1 MRDESSEW
9 EIKVCDDLDESDL
22 QRVSC
27 FFNEYFP
34 GVFYPECSPRIFQW
48 KLGSGNPAGRGFL
61 TVAIHEG
68 RVIGTTS
75 ATRQRILKG
84 KGVVTAVEIGD
95 TFTHPD
101 FRRKGNCAS
110 LYPGTAGSDDYLNKS
125 IFGRLV
131 TETLDRAQASGVQ
144 YVFGTPNENSR
155 PPYIKK
161 LKFQEI
167 GWGKVRSWSS
177 PTQKFKT
184 GSRKSL
190 AVSLATLLLKVLQRV
205 NLLISG
211 RNIKIEEGGFESLER
226 DLEAILQDTPQEIL
240 EPGSVCMEQNLAFF
254 RYRYASH
261 PNYRYQYFRIQVR
274 NRTVGWIICVVL
286 VRQSGRETL
295 VVSDWIIPD
304 RSLERN
310 LPKYVAILTSK
321 FKTVQLISLW
331 ADSFRHSA
339 FGWGRFGFFSRDK
352 VSLITKTLDVEE
364 SQGIHEFADF
374 RIGWSDNG

>member
-1 MRDESSEW
+1 MKDENSEW

-22 QRVSC
+22 QLVSR

-48 KLGSGNPAGRGFL
+48 KLGSGNPSGSGFL
-61 TVAIHEG
+61 TIAIHDG
-68 RVIGTTS
+68 KVIGTTS
-75 ATRQRILKG
+75 GTRQRVLKG
-84 KGVVTAVEIGD
+84 KRLVTAIEIGD

-101 FRRKGNCAS
+101 FRRKGTCAS
-110 LYPGTAGSDDYLNKS
+110 LYPGTAGPNDYLNKS

-131 TETLDRAQASGVQ
+131 TETLDRAQASGIH

-155 PPYIKK
+155 PPYLNR

-167 GWGKVRSWSS
+167 GWGRVKSWSS
-177 PTQKFKT
+177 PTQKFKM

-190 AVSLATLLLKVLQRV
+190 VVSLATFLLKVLRKI

-211 RNIKIEEGGFESLER
+211 RNIKIEEDGFESFALG
-226 DLEAILQDTPQEIL
+226 LEAILQNTPQDIL
-240 EPGSVCMEQNLAFF
+240 EPGSICMDQNLAFF
-254 RYRYASH
+254 KYRYASH
-261 PNYRYQYFRIQVR
+261 PNYRYQYFKIQVR
-274 NRTVGWIICVVL
+274 DRTVGWIICVVL

-304 RSLERN
+304 RSMEKN
-310 LPKYVAILTSK
+310 LPKYVAILSSK
-321 FKTVQLISLW
+321 FKIVQLISLW
-331 ADSFRHSA
+331 AESTRYSSFE
-339 FGWGRFGFFSRDK
+339 WGRFGFFSWNQ
-352 VSLITKTLDVEE
+352 VSLIIKTLNVEDGE
-364 SQGIHEFADF
+364 VIREFADF